1 MDIMNVNTN
10 KTTNLSQED
19 LKILQKISIALRG
32 MSFLADNGKQTIE
45 NYLFIDCG
53 EKLDPNNVLHECYHQ
68 YSSITGEELENF
80 ASKIDKICFPKGI
93 DENSS
98 IFDELTI
105 NESGTDLTYE
115 KKEKVKA
122 PINLKG
128 KIIKKESKNQ
138 YRNHPYYKDTNNN
151 YKNNEQHFG
160 YDTALYNLGH
170 LSMNPREEPFLGDDA

>member
-1 MDIMNVNTN
+1 MEINGNIVT
-10 KTTNLSQED
+10 KLSQSD
-19 LKILQKISIALRG
+19 IKILQSISIALKG
-32 MSFLADNGKQTIE
+32 MSFLADNGKQRME

-68 YSSITGEELENF
+68 YSSISGEELENF
-80 ASKIDKICFPKGI
+80 ASKIDKICFPNGI

-115 KKEKVKA
+115 KKAKY

-128 KIIKKESKNQ
+128 KIVKKDLKNQ
-138 YRNHPYYKDTNNN
+138 YRKYPYYKDINNN

-160 YDTALYNLGH
+160 YDTTLYKLGH
-170 LSMNPREEPFLGDDA
+170 LSMNPREEPFLGEDA

>member
-1 MDIMNVNTN
+1 MELSKNTSS
-10 KTTNLSQED
+10 NLSHSD
-19 LKILQKISIALRG
+19 IKILQSISMALRG
-32 MSFLADNGKQTIE
+32 MSFLADNGKQTME

-80 ASKIDKICFPKGI
+80 ASKIDKICFPNGI
-93 DENSS
+93 DEDSS

-138 YRNHPYYKDTNNN
+138 YRKQHYYYQTKNS
-151 YKNNEQHFG
+151 YKNNEEYFG
-160 YDTALYNLGH
+160 YDTTLYRLGH
-170 LSMNPREEPFLGDDA
+170 LSMNPREEPFLSDDA

>member
-1 MDIMNVNTN
+1 MEINGNIVT
-10 KTTNLSQED
+10 KLSQD
-19 LKILQKISIALRG
+19 DIKILQSISIGLRG
-32 MSFLADNGKQTIE
+32 LSFLADNGKQTME

-68 YSSITGEELENF
+68 YSSISGEELEKF
-80 ASKIDKICFPKGI
+80 APKIDKICFPNGI
-93 DENSS
+93 DEDSS

-115 KKEKVKA
+115 RKEKIKP

-128 KIIKKESKNQ
+128 KIIKKESKTQ
-138 YRNHPYYKDTNNN
+138 YKKHLSKS
-151 YKNNEQHFG
+151 NEEYFG
-160 YDTALYNLGH
+160 YDTTLYRLGH

>member
-1 MDIMNVNTN
+1 MEISGNIAT
-10 KTTNLSQED
+10 KLSQD
-19 LKILQKISIALRG
+19 DIKILQSISIGLRG
-32 MSFLADNGKQTIE
+32 MSFLVDNGKQTME

-80 ASKIDKICFPKGI
+80 ASKIDKICFPNGI

-105 NESGTDLTYE
+105 NESGTDLAYE
-115 KKEKVKA
+115 EKVKL
-122 PINLKG
+122 PINFKR

-138 YRNHPYYKDTNNN
+138 YRKQHYYYQTKNS
-151 YKNNEQHFG
+151 YKNNEEYFG
-160 YDTALYNLGH
+160 YDTTLYRLGH
-170 LSMNPREEPFLGDDA
+170 LSMNPREEPFLRDDA

>member
-1 MDIMNVNTN
+1 MELSGNIATNISQSDI
-10 KTTNLSQED
+10 
-19 LKILQKISIALRG
+19 KILQSISIALRG
-32 MSFLADNGKQTIE
+32 ISFLADNGKQTME

-160 YDTALYNLGH
+160 YDTALYKLGH

>member
-1 MDIMNVNTN
+1 MEINGNIVT
-10 KTTNLSQED
+10 KLSQD
-19 LKILQKISIALRG
+19 DIKILQSISIGLRG
-32 MSFLADNGKQTIE
+32 LSFLADNGKQTME

-68 YSSITGEELENF
+68 YSSISGEELENF
-80 ASKIDKICFPKGI
+80 ASKIDKICFPNGI

-115 KKEKVKA
+115 RKEKIKP

-128 KIIKKESKNQ
+128 KIIKKESKTQ
-138 YRNHPYYKDTNNN
+138 YRNHPCWYNAKNN
-151 YKNNEQHFG
+151 YENNEQYFG
-160 YDTALYNLGH
+160 YDTTLYKLGH
-170 LSMNPREEPFLGDDA
+170 LSMNPIEEPFLGDDA

>member
-1 MDIMNVNTN
+1 MEINGNIAT
-10 KTTNLSQED
+10 KLSQHD
-19 LKILQKISIALRG
+19 MKILQSISIGLRG
-32 MSFLADNGKQTIE
+32 MSFLADNGKQTME

-68 YSSITGEELENF
+68 YSSISGEELENF
-80 ASKIDKICFPKGI
+80 ASKIDKICFPDGT

-115 KKEKVKA
+115 KKVKH

-128 KIIKKESKNQ
+128 KIIKKELKNK
-138 YRNHPYYKDTNNN
+138 YRIHPYYKDTNNN

-160 YDTALYNLGH
+160 YDTTLYKLGH

>member
-1 MDIMNVNTN
+1 MEINGNIAT
-10 KTTNLSQED
+10 KLSQHD
-19 LKILQKISIALRG
+19 MKILQSISIGLIG
-32 MSFLADNGKQTIE
+32 ISFLADNGKQTME

-80 ASKIDKICFPKGI
+80 ASKIDKICFPNGI
-93 DENSS
+93 DEDSD

-115 KKEKVKA
+115 EKVKP

-128 KIIKKESKNQ
+128 KIIKKESKTQ
-138 YRNHPYYKDTNNN
+138 YRKHPYYYHTNNN
-151 YKNNEQHFG
+151 YKNNEEHFG
-160 YDTALYNLGH
+160 YDTTLYKLGH
-170 LSMNPREEPFLGDDA
+170 LSMNPREEPFLGEDA

>member
-1 MDIMNVNTN
+1 MEKNGNIVT
-10 KTTNLSQED
+10 KLSQD
-19 LKILQKISIALRG
+19 DIKILQNISIGLRG
-32 MSFLADNGKQTIE
+32 MSFLAENGKQIME

-68 YSSITGEELENF
+68 YSSISGEELEKF
-80 ASKIDKICFPKGI
+80 ASKIDKICFPNGI

-105 NESGTDLTYE
+105 NENG
-115 KKEKVKA
+115 KA
-122 PINLKG
+122 NPPINLKR

-138 YRNHPYYKDTNNN
+138 YRKHPYYYQTNNN
-151 YKNNEQHFG
+151 YKNVEQHFG
-160 YDTALYNLGH
+160 YDTTLYKLGH

>member
-1 MDIMNVNTN
+1 MEINRNI
-10 KTTNLSQED
+10 TTNLSQSD
-19 LKILQKISIALRG
+19 IKILQSISIGLRG
-32 MSFLADNGKQTIE
+32 MSFLADNGKQTME

-68 YSSITGEELENF
+68 YSSISGEELENF
-80 ASKIDKICFPKGI
+80 ASKIDKICFPNGI

-105 NESGTDLTYE
+105 NESETDLTYE
-115 KKEKVKA
+115 KKEKVKP

-138 YRNHPYYKDTNNN
+138 YRNNAYYKDTNNN
-151 YKNNEQHFG
+151 YKNNEQYFG
-160 YDTALYNLGH
+160 YDTALYKLGH

>member
-1 MDIMNVNTN
+1 MEINGNIAT
-10 KTTNLSQED
+10 KLSQHD
-19 LKILQKISIALRG
+19 MKILQSISIGLRG
-32 MSFLADNGKQTIE
+32 MSFLADNGKQTME

-80 ASKIDKICFPKGI
+80 ASKIDKICFPNGI
-93 DENSS
+93 DEDSY

-160 YDTALYNLGH
+160 YDTALYKLGH

>member
-1 MDIMNVNTN
+1 MEINRNI
-10 KTTNLSQED
+10 TTNISQSD
-19 LKILQKISIALRG
+19 IKILQSISIALRG
-32 MSFLADNGKQTIE
+32 MSFLADNGKQTME

-53 EKLDPNNVLHECYHQ
+53 EKLDPDNVLHECYHQ

-80 ASKIDKICFPKGI
+80 ASKIDKICFPNGI
-93 DENSS
+93 DEESN

-115 KKEKVKA
+115 EKVKA
-122 PINLKG
+122 TINLKG

-138 YRNHPYYKDTNNN
+138 YRKHPYYYHINNY
-151 YKNNEQHFG
+151 YKNNEQYFG
-160 YDTALYNLGH
+160 YDTTLYKLGH